1 MNARQKAK
9 KYKKELERLRSIP
22 DKPVFVHDQIHVEQI
37 KASIMYGD
45 ISDEYAAEILYKKIC
60 NSEPFRN
67 AVNIKKES
75 NERNEWVGV
84 KKYTAT
90 LQVLR

>member
-1 MNARQKAK
+1 
-9 KYKKELERLRSIP
+9 
-22 DKPVFVHDQIHVEQI
+22 
-37 KASIMYGD
+37 MYGD

-60 NSEPFRN
+60 NSESFRN

-84 KKYTAT
+84 TKYTAT